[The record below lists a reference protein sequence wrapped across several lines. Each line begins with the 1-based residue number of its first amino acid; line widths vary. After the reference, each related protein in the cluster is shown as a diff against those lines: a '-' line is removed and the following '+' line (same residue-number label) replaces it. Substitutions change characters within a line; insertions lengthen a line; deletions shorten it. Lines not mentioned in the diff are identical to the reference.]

1 MSFLKSSEY
10 RRYGPAVIALL
21 WIVFGIAMANMGR
34 QNRDIPGRED
44 LRQVSGIVDSLHEDS
59 RHVRHGPDIYT
70 LSFKLR
76 GDGTEY
82 VIDSGRR
89 NGGKAYA
96 GVKRALRRG
105 SAVTLWYEAHPDF
118 GNRPWQ
124 IDVEGRR
131 LMHYRDIFDHESSE
145 QMNVW
150 LFLLGYLVL
159 TPLALPLWWSWRKRV
174 IAAEAEGKL

>member
-10 RRYGPAVIALL
+10 RRYGPAIIALL
-21 WIVFGIAMANMGR
+21 WIVFGIAMANMAR
-34 QNRDIPGRED
+34 QIRDIPGRED

-59 RHVRHGPDIYT
+59 RHVRHGPDILT
-70 LSFKLR
+70 LRLQLR
-76 GDGTEY
+76 GTDTEY
-82 VIDSGRR
+82 IIDSGRR

-105 SAVTLWYEAHPDF
+105 SPVTLWYEEHPDF

-124 IDVEGRR
+124 IDVQGRR
-131 LMHYRDIFDHESSE
+131 LLDYRETFDHETGE

-150 LFLLGYLVL
+150 LFLIGYLVV

-174 IAAEAEGKL
+174 LAAAAEGKL